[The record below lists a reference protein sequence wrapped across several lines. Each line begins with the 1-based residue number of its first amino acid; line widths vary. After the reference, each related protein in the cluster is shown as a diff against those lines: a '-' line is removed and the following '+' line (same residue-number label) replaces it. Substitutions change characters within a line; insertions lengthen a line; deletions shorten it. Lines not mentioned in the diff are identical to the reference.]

1 MLENNLAHFAP
12 QPWCAVM
19 FELLN
24 DIELIRL
31 QPLFTPGISLY
42 RMHVHWFVTLIRI
55 KEKSPALHKKDGG
68 HCFAPLL

>member
-12 QPWCAVM
+12 QPWRAVM

-42 RMHVHWFVTLIRI
+42 RSELAF
-55 KEKSPALHKKDGG
+55 S
-68 HCFAPLL
+68 